1 MFQNLQRTYLYSD
14 QSEGSLS
21 HLDSAFLTDRMWCTH
36 EVDKALEM
44 VLVVRSAMS
53 DQYEVVRNRLRN
65 VRI

>member
-1 MFQNLQRTYLYSD
+1 ML
-14 QSEGSLS
+14 ECSLG
-21 HLDSAFLTDRMWCTH
+21 HLDSVFLTDRMWCTH

-53 DQYEVVRNRLRN
+53 DQYEVVRNRLHN